1 MVLIVVGLLI
11 ALIFIARSWDLP
23 QRLNE
28 LEATLGTQMA
38 KNRQMEGELL
48 GLHNQLA
55 LLRREFTEARPATV
69 AVVPTPAQWA
79 EFLGN
84 WAGSV
89 LEAGVAASTPPA
101 EPATPASQPAPTPEA
116 EAELPQLAL
125 TPEPE
130 VQDVTPAEEAHPA
143 SAANPESVA
152 ATETTS
158 PAESAALEEQA
169 PTAPLEVEEAPLAEQ
184 VPAAQPEMEETPVS
198 VEDLASADKSQIAEE
213 QPQEET
219 EVADEQPQAEV
230 LEATEEQPQEAL
242 EVTEEQSEATV
253 PALAEEQPPLTEPAT
268 SEEET
273 PAIAA
278 TTAEEAVAEELAPTE
293 PLAEASE
300 AEPTPTVAEDA
311 PATEP
316 ELAPEPAA
324 ETTPEPTEA
333 PVSQPEPT
341 PPAPAPR
348 PRMAPP
354 RPPLP
359 PARPA
364 LRPKPVPTGPTF
376 WERTST
382 VLLENWT
389 GILGAVVLVTGVGFL
404 GIYAALRVSPQLRFL
419 LICAFA
425 GVLLG
430 TRFALRKKAFAT
442 KLNAW
447 LLSSAA
453 AIFLFACV
461 GAVSIPGLMWVTPPF
476 DYLLLLAGVSANLY
490 LAWRASRQE
499 IATLHGVL
507 SLVALAVL
515 PPTLTT
521 LGAAAGVTAFSIAI
535 TYRQQWKYQLLLSI
549 ISFFAFHLYWH
560 QQQPVIAAG
569 TRLAA
574 MALVLLVGGAAAVV
588 QYRRVYAERRFEPLL
603 FASHLLNW
611 TSLAVNMYF
620 YSTGSLWKTLPLAV
634 GTVLTYWAG
643 RQAKRLGIGW
653 LFQTDTIISLI
664 LGLATAL
671 SLQGWHAT
679 PPVILLFMLLETLLV
694 GLIMA
699 RQREALVY
707 RVALGGALL
716 AGTGLL
722 LVAGSRAHE
731 ALPATLYRD
740 ALVLALAGWAGLAFM
755 QVIFKQPLLTI
766 GQALKKQFLVTE
778 TAEQPATPKA
788 AAVQSHRRLLS
799 AFAGMAGAL
808 QAGAGL
814 LLARALFAWPG
825 VPVALLLL
833 ALTALAG
840 GAVGLAAWVQA
851 AGRAPDWVRR
861 QQLVLGQL
869 FAVLAVVGLHEAHLS
884 WPVILTLLFAENLGA
899 VLLLA
904 KRDTLLHRFA
914 LGGALLTGLALLL
927 ATADHLGAPH
937 AIIYRDA
944 LLLALAGWGSVA
956 FAQLAFGRF
965 LPPAADFASSA
976 SHPALLAAEA
986 YRRWLSAFA
995 GLGGLLQ
1002 LGAGLLVARVLFG
1015 GAPAP
1020 VALLMGALLAL
1031 AGSAVALATWLRKGT
1046 LAPGWVRW
1054 QQLVLGQV
1062 FVVLALFG
1070 LHEAGLTWSAL
1081 LLLLFTENLVVVLLL
1096 AGRDEADFLHQ
1107 LVYRV
1112 ALAEAL
1118 LTGTSLLFTASRHL
1132 ADTQPPALYR
1142 EALLLA
1148 LAGWTGLAFV
1158 QLAFK
1163 FPLLPGVKPARR
1175 RAGEP
1180 PTTLVSNP
1188 EEHRSWLG
1196 VFAGLAGLLQA
1207 GTGALVSHALFDWH
1221 PAPVSLLL
1229 GALVAMAASALGLAA
1244 WVRLADRAPAWVRRQ
1259 QVMLGQAFIVVAI
1272 FGLHELGLSWPGVL
1286 LVLYLETLV
1295 AVLLLAKRDGLLHR
1309 AAMLGALAAGASLL
1323 LLTATHL
1330 DSSPPTQLYRDAL
1343 LLALAGWTSIGFVQ
1357 LTYKQLLPKGWTSA
1371 DASLH
1376 TLFSPALSHL
1386 LNGFAGLAGLL
1397 QVGTGILL
1405 ARALFSWAPVP
1416 VGLLLGALL
1425 GLAATALTLAYWLR
1439 ASGLAPAWVR
1449 QQQVVIAQ
1457 FFIVLAVVGLHEIHC
1472 SWPVILTLLLAENL
1486 LAALLLT
1493 RRDTLLHRAIMAE
1506 ALLTGA
1512 CLLLVISSKLGI
1524 NTPPLLYRDALLLAL
1539 AGWGSLT
1546 FLQLTFRQ
1554 LLAKPTAKDSAYTA
1568 TVRGWLSGFAGL
1580 AGFLQAGAGLLLA
1593 QVLFRWAD
1601 TRVLAL
1607 LPALALAALGLA
1619 YWVHRSGWAPRW
1631 VRRQQLVLAQL
1642 FIVLAIVGLHKAGLT
1657 WPGVLILLYA
1667 ENLLVAL
1674 LLARRDALLH
1684 QAAMAEAL
1692 LTGAG
1697 LLLLALD
1704 KLGSNLPPALYRD
1717 ALLLAVAGWGSL
1729 AFLQATF
1736 RQFAAKNPTA
1746 DPANSYTATVR
1757 GWLSGFA
1764 GLAGFLQAGAGLL
1777 LAQVLFQWA
1786 DTRAL
1791 ALLPALALAALGLAY
1806 WVHRNGWAPRWVR
1819 RQQLALAQLAMVVAV
1834 IGLHKLGLTWPGV
1847 LAVLYAENLL
1857 AALLLAHRDEEG
1869 LLHLQTYLLLVQAA
1883 LLPVLMRLTAPGTL
1897 APLAQAGLLLGA
1909 ALLTLGYQ
1917 LRRQV
1922 LLAGAADYARLPVL
1936 GGYRLPLLGVAIG
1949 WLMLGAGALEY
1960 QHAWAG
1966 WAMVGL
1972 LSGLLFLRQRRSVPG
1987 LWLGWLLAAL
1997 GYMGLQWLH
2006 VLPTVF
2012 AMHLAG
2018 RPGLG
2023 AGQVV
2028 LYLLP
2033 TLAVPI
2039 TGLLTAWWA
2048 AGARFVRWPWLY
2060 LLGAHLV
2067 LLLLAS
2073 VTPAHLAHLMLGLLA
2088 LAGAAFAAAQAWRRA
2103 LPDTAAVLRAGQ
2115 PDRYLLHL
2123 SYGLLL
2129 ASLLA
2134 HLRLLTTAETLLHWP
2149 AEYFTA
2155 AAYVGVLAVLALAR
2169 PPATAPVYAS
2179 WRGLHPWL
2187 PEAALLFGTGTLVH
2201 HVQAAWLGLVGVVLA
2216 LLTLAVLPK
2225 IPLRLRRLGVYGRL
2239 YFWLAALATG
2249 AYCLRYVGD
2258 EQLLGTERWVV
2269 AATVALLFGY
2279 AGLALRIGNAPL
2291 VGLSPFWN
2299 KLAQPSRRQLE
2310 AGLLY
2315 PAFGALALFFIQSFD
2330 RSVLTVLL
2338 MLEVVAV
2345 FSASLLLRRQDMRYV
2360 ALAGMAATI
2369 GRLLLVDLSRSGTVT
2384 RAVVFIFVGL
2394 LLLGLHALYARFK
2407 TRLAVA
2413 GGGIAVE
2420 LEEDD
2425 LNEPEDLAEPQ
2436 Q

>member
-28 LEATLGTQMA
+28 LEATLGTQLA
-38 KNRQMEGELL
+38 KNHQMQGELL
-48 GLHNQLA
+48 SLHNQLA
-55 LLRREFTEARPATV
+55 LLRREFAEAQPAAV
-69 AVVPTPAQWA
+69 SVVPTPAQWA
-79 EFLGN
+79 EFLGT
-84 WAGSV
+84 WAG
-89 LEAGVAASTPPA
+89 AGPDTAPASPPLPT
-101 EPATPASQPAPTPEA
+101 EPATPAAEPEAAPAQPAA
-116 EAELPQLAL
+116 A
-125 TPEPE
+125 PEPA
-130 VQDVTPAEEAHPA
+130 AEEAN
-143 SAANPESVA
+143 AAEYSQPTVA
-152 ATETTS
+152 AAS
-158 PAESAALEEQA
+158 PEPAALPETASLAEAAPIEEQA
-169 PTAPLEVEEAPLAEQ
+169 PAAYVEEAAAEA
-184 VPAAQPEMEETPVS
+184 PA
-198 VEDLASADKSQIAEE
+198 EDLASPEALAATAE
-213 QPQEET
+213 QP
-219 EVADEQPQAEV
+219 
-230 LEATEEQPQEAL
+230 EATL
-242 EVTEEQSEATV
+242 
-253 PALAEEQPPLTEPAT
+253 ALAEEQPETAPEVAEQQPEAALNAPEAPHATAPEAAEEQPQPAALTAHEQEWPAAATADEAPAT
-268 SEEET
+268 
-273 PAIAA
+273 
-278 TTAEEAVAEELAPTE
+278 EAPEAMEPE
-293 PLAEASE
+293 PLAPAETSE
-300 AEPTPTVAEDA
+300 AEPTQPVEAD
-311 PATEP
+311 PATQ
-316 ELAPEPAA
+316 PEPAQEATPAPA
-324 ETTPEPTEA
+324 EPAEA
-333 PVSQPEPT
+333 PVSPPVPT

-348 PRMAPP
+348 PRTAPP

-359 PARPA
+359 PARPV
-364 LRPKPVPTGPTF
+364 LRPKPVPSGPTF

-389 GILGAVVLVTGVGFL
+389 GILGAVVLVMGVGFL

-430 TRFALRKKAFAT
+430 TRFALRQKAFAT

-461 GAVSIPGLMWVTPPF
+461 GAVSIPGLMWATPPF
-476 DYLLLLAGVSANLY
+476 DHLLLLAGVSANLY

-549 ISFFAFHLYWH
+549 VSFFAFHLYWH
-560 QQQPVIAAG
+560 QQQPVIAG
-569 TRLAA
+569 GLRLAA

-588 QYRRVYAERRFEPLL
+588 QYRRVYAERQFEPLL

-634 GTVLTYWAG
+634 GAGLTYWAG

-716 AGTGLL
+716 VGAGLL
-722 LVAGSRAHE
+722 LVAGGRAHD
-731 ALPATLYRD
+731 ALPATRYRD
-740 ALVLALAGWAGLAFM
+740 ALMLALAGWAGLAFV
-755 QVIFKQPLLTI
+755 QFIFKQPLLTI
-766 GQALKKQFLVTE
+766 GLALKKQFLITE
-778 TAEQPATPKA
+778 TSEHPATPKA

-799 AFAGMAGAL
+799 AFAGVAGAL

-814 LLARALFAWPG
+814 LLAQALFAG
-825 VPVALLLL
+825 SGASVTLLLVALL
-833 ALTALAG
+833 TLAG

-869 FAVLAVVGLHEAHLS
+869 LAMLAVVGLHEAHLG
-884 WPVILTLLFAENLGA
+884 WPVILALLFAENLGV

-904 KRDTLLHRFA
+904 RRDALLHRFA
-914 LGGALLTGLALLL
+914 MGGALLTGLALLL
-927 ATADHLGAPH
+927 ATTDHLTAPR
-937 AIIYRDA
+937 ALLYRDA
-944 LLLALAGWGSVA
+944 LLLGLAGWGSVA
-956 FAQLAFGRF
+956 FAQLAFNHF
-965 LPPAADFASSA
+965 FQQKSTNELATSHLEAS
-976 SHPALLAAEA
+976 LAAV
-986 YRRWLSAFA
+986 YRRWLGAFA

-1015 GAPAP
+1015 GAAAP
-1020 VALLMGALLAL
+1020 VAVLTGALLGL
-1031 AGSAVALATWLRKGT
+1031 AGSAVALATWLRKGSQ
-1046 LAPGWVRW
+1046 APGWVRW

-1081 LLLLFTENLVVVLLL
+1081 LLLLFAENLLVVLLL

-1107 LVYRV
+1107 LAYRA

-1118 LTGTSLLFTASRHL
+1118 LTGTSLLFSASRHL
-1132 ADTQPPALYR
+1132 ADSQPPALYR

-1148 LAGWTGLAFV
+1148 LAGWAGLAFV

-1163 FPLLPGVKPARR
+1163 FPLLLGVKPAH
-1175 RAGEP
+1175 RAGELP
-1180 PTTLVSNP
+1180 AALVSNP
-1188 EEHRSWLG
+1188 EAHRPWLG
-1196 VFAGLAGLLQA
+1196 VVAGLAGLLQA
-1207 GTGALVSHALFDWH
+1207 GTGALLVHALVGWH
-1221 PAPVSLLL
+1221 PAPVALLL
-1229 GALVAMAASALGLAA
+1229 GALVTMAAGALGLAA
-1244 WVRLADRAPAWVRRQ
+1244 WVRRAGRAPAWVRRQ
-1259 QVMLGQAFIVVAI
+1259 QVVLGQLFIVATI

-1323 LLTATHL
+1323 LLAATHL
-1330 DSSPPTQLYRDAL
+1330 AASPPSQLYRDAL
-1343 LLALAGWTSIGFVQ
+1343 LLALAGWTSIAFVR
-1357 LTYKQLLPKGWTSA
+1357 LTYKQLLPTGWASAGTSLA
-1371 DASLH
+1371 
-1376 TLFSPALSHL
+1376 TLLSPALNHL
-1386 LNGFAGLAGLL
+1386 LSSFAGLAGLL
-1397 QVGTGILL
+1397 QVGTGSLL
-1405 ARALFSWAPVP
+1405 ARALFGWMPVP

-1425 GLAATALTLAYWLR
+1425 GLAATALALAYWLR
-1439 ASGLAPAWVR
+1439 ASAVAPAWVR
-1449 QQQVVIAQ
+1449 RQQVGIAQ
-1457 FFIVLAVVGLHEIHC
+1457 FFIVLALVGLHEIHWN
-1472 SWPVILTLLLAENL
+1472 WPVILTLLLAENL

-1493 RRDTLLHRAIMAE
+1493 RRDTLLHQAMMAE

-1512 CLLLVISSKLGI
+1512 GLLLAAGSKLSI
-1524 NTPPLLYRDALLLAL
+1524 HTPPLLYRDTLLLTL
-1539 AGWGSLT
+1539 AGWGSLA
-1546 FLQLTFRQ
+1546 FLQATFRQ
-1554 LLAKPTAKDSAYTA
+1554 LLTKPTAAGSSPAA

-1580 AGFLQAGAGLLLA
+1580 AGLLQAGAGLLLA
-1593 QVLFRWAD
+1593 QVVFGWAD
-1601 TRVLAL
+1601 TRALVL
-1607 LPALALAALGLA
+1607 LPALALVAIGLA

-1642 FIVLAIVGLHKAGLT
+1642 FIALAIAGLHKA
-1657 WPGVLILLYA
+1657 
-1667 ENLLVAL
+1667 
-1674 LLARRDALLH
+1674 
-1684 QAAMAEAL
+1684 
-1692 LTGAG
+1692 
-1697 LLLLALD
+1697 
-1704 KLGSNLPPALYRD
+1704 
-1717 ALLLAVAGWGSL
+1717 
-1729 AFLQATF
+1729 
-1736 RQFAAKNPTA
+1736 
-1746 DPANSYTATVR
+1746 
-1757 GWLSGFA
+1757 
-1764 GLAGFLQAGAGLL
+1764 
-1777 LAQVLFQWA
+1777 
-1786 DTRAL
+1786 
-1791 ALLPALALAALGLAY
+1791 
-1806 WVHRNGWAPRWVR
+1806 
-1819 RQQLALAQLAMVVAV
+1819 
-1834 IGLHKLGLTWPGV
+1834 GLTWPGV

-1857 AALLLAHRDEEG
+1857 AALLLARRDEED

-1883 LLPVLMRLTAPGTL
+1883 LLPVLVRLTAPGTL

-1909 ALLTLGYQ
+1909 AVLTLGYQ
-1917 LRRQV
+1917 LRRQA
-1922 LLAGAADYARLPVL
+1922 LLAGTPDYARLPVT
-1936 GGYRLPLLGVAIG
+1936 GGYRLPLLSVAIG
-1949 WLMLGAGALEY
+1949 WLLLGAGTLHY
-1960 QHAWAG
+1960 QHVWAG
-1966 WAMVGL
+1966 WAMMGL
-1972 LSGLLFLRQRRSVPG
+1972 LSGLLYLRRRRAVPG

-1997 GYMGLQWLH
+1997 GYVGLQWAH
-2006 VLPTVF
+2006 VLPTIF
-2012 AMHLAG
+2012 ATLRAG
-2018 RPGLG
+2018 GPGLG
-2023 AGQVV
+2023 MGYV
-2028 LYLLP
+2028 LPYLLP
-2033 TLAVPI
+2033 ALAVPVA
-2039 TGLLTAWWA
+2039 GLLTSWWP
-2048 AGARFVRWPWLY
+2048 AGQRFVRWPWLY

-2073 VTPAHLAHLMLGLLA
+2073 VPPAHLAYLMLGLLG
-2088 LAGAAFAAAQAWRRA
+2088 LAGAAFGAAQAWRRA
-2103 LPDTAAVLRAGQ
+2103 LPDAVAVMRAGQ

-2129 ASLLA
+2129 ASLLV
-2134 HLRLLTTAETLLHWP
+2134 HLRLLAGPETLLHWP
-2149 AEYFTA
+2149 AEYVTA
-2155 AAYVGVLAVLALAR
+2155 AAYVGALAALALAR

-2179 WRGLHPWL
+2179 WRRLHPWL
-2187 PEAALLFGTGTLVH
+2187 PEAALLFGTGTLAR
-2201 HVQAAWLGLVGVVLA
+2201 HVPAAWLGLVWVALA
-2216 LLTLAVLPK
+2216 LLLIAVLPRL
-2225 IPLRLRRLGVYGRL
+2225 PLRLRRLGVYGRL

-2291 VGLSPFWN
+2291 AGVAPFWN
-2299 KLAQPSRRQLE
+2299 RLAQPSRRQLE

-2315 PAFGALALFFIQSFD
+2315 PAFVALALFFIQSFD

-2407 TRLAVA
+2407 TRLAGA
-2413 GGGIAVE
+2413 SGVE
-2420 LEEDD
+2420 ILLDAEDPLD
-2425 LNEPEDLAEPQ
+2425 LDEPADLGAPLA
-2436 Q
+2436 

>member
-1 MVLIVVGLLI
+1 MEFLVGGLLI
-11 ALIFIARSWDLP
+11 ALIFVI
-23 QRLNE
+23 QRWRYPIKFKD
-28 LEATLGTQMA
+28 LEASLGYQIA
-38 KNRQMEGELL
+38 KQHQLQSEVFALS
-48 GLHNQLA
+48 NQLA
-55 LLRREFTEARPATV
+55 ALRQEVADIRSATASIV
-69 AVVPTPAQWA
+69 TTPTQWGD
-79 EFLGN
+79 FLGT
-84 WAGSV
+84 WAGPAPAA
-89 LEAGVAASTPPA
+89 EASGPPLPTEPAAPAA
-101 EPATPASQPAPTPEA
+101 EPAAAPFAPVDEPTQPAAEVEEELTQPAPLLEVEEELTQPAPEA
-116 EAELPQLAL
+116 EAQE
-125 TPEPE
+125 
-130 VQDVTPAEEAHPA
+130 
-143 SAANPESVA
+143 A
-152 ATETTS
+152 ATE
-158 PAESAALEEQA
+158 AAQA
-169 PTAPLEVEEAPLAEQ
+169 PETNPEPVALPEAASTEEEAPVAE
-184 VPAAQPEMEETPVS
+184 
-198 VEDLASADKSQIAEE
+198 
-213 QPQEET
+213 
-219 EVADEQPQAEV
+219 
-230 LEATEEQPQEAL
+230 
-242 EVTEEQSEATV
+242 
-253 PALAEEQPPLTEPAT
+253 PALAEEQAAEVAEEQQPAEELFIAEEAEAAEEQPQAAAPDLAEEQPQAAVAPEAIDEQLPAMEQETEEAAQQPQAAEPAETAAPAPAEPLAPAETEETEPAQPST
-268 SEEET
+268 EDAP
-273 PAIAA
+273 PAAPEPA
-278 TTAEEAVAEELAPTE
+278 T
-293 PLAEASE
+293 
-300 AEPTPTVAEDA
+300 EDA
-311 PATEP
+311 PAAEP
-316 ELAPEPAA
+316 ELAPEPTE
-324 ETTPEPTEA
+324 ETTPALAEPAEA
-333 PVSQPEPT
+333 PAPEPEPT
-341 PPAPAPR
+341 PAPTPR
-348 PRMAPP
+348 HRLAPP

-430 TRFALRKKAFAT
+430 TRFALRKKDFAT

-461 GAVSIPGLMWVTPPF
+461 GAVSIAGLMWVTPPF

-515 PPTLTT
+515 PPAPLTLA
-521 LGAAAGVTAFSIAI
+521 AAAGVTAFSIAI

-549 ISFFAFHLYWH
+549 VSFFAFHLYWH
-560 QQQPVIAAG
+560 QQLPLITGG
-569 TRLAA
+569 TRLVA

-634 GTVLTYWAG
+634 GTVLTFWAG

-694 GLIMA
+694 ALVMA

-722 LVAGSRAHE
+722 LLAGGRAHD

-740 ALVLALAGWAGLAFM
+740 ALVLALAGWAGLAFL

-778 TAEQPATPKA
+778 AAAQPATPKA

-799 AFAGMAGAL
+799 TFAGVAGAL

-814 LLARALFAWPG
+814 LLARALFAWPDA
-825 VPVALLLL
+825 PVTPLLL
-833 ALTALAG
+833 ALTTLAG
-840 GAVGLAAWVQA
+840 GALGLGAWVQA

-869 FAVLAVVGLHEAHLS
+869 LAMLAVVGLHEAHLS

-899 VLLLA
+899 VLLA
-904 KRDTLLHRFA
+904 RRDTLLHRFA
-914 LGGALLTGLALLL
+914 MGGALLTGLALLL
-927 ATADHLGAPH
+927 ACADDLVAPRP
-937 AIIYRDA
+937 ILYRDA
-944 LLLALAGWGSVA
+944 LLLGLAGWSSVA
-956 FAQLAFGRF
+956 FAQLAFKRF
-965 LPPAADFASSA
+965 LQPAIDFDSTTSR
-976 SHPALLAAEA
+976 PALLAAGA

-995 GLGGLLQ
+995 GLGGGLQ

-1015 GAPAP
+1015 AAPGP
-1020 VALLMGALLAL
+1020 VALLIGALLAL

-1054 QQLVLGQV
+1054 QQLVLGQA
-1062 FVVLALFG
+1062 FVVLAIFG
-1070 LHEAGLTWSAL
+1070 LHEMSLTWSAL
-1081 LLLLFTENLVVVLLL
+1081 LLLLFAENLLVILLL
-1096 AGRDEADFLHQ
+1096 AGRDEADHLHR
-1107 LVYRV
+1107 LLYRA

-1118 LTGTSLLFTASRHL
+1118 LTGTSLLLSASRHL
-1132 ADTQPPALYR
+1132 ADSQPPALYR

-1148 LAGWTGLAFV
+1148 LAGWAGLAFM

-1163 FPLLPGVKPARR
+1163 FPLLLGVKPTRR
-1175 RAGEP
+1175 QPGELP
-1180 PTTLVSNP
+1180 ATLVSNP
-1188 EEHRSWLG
+1188 EAHRSWLG
-1196 VFAGLAGLLQA
+1196 AFAGLAGLLQA
-1207 GTGALVSHALFDWH
+1207 GTGALLAHALFGWH
-1221 PAPVSLLL
+1221 PAPVKLLL
-1229 GALVAMAASALGLAA
+1229 GALGLMAASALGLAA
-1244 WVRLADRAPAWVRRQ
+1244 WVRTAGRVPDWVRRQ
-1259 QVMLGQAFIVVAI
+1259 QLVLGQLFIGVAI
-1272 FGLHELGLSWPGVL
+1272 FGLHELGLNWPEVL

-1295 AVLLLAKRDGLLHR
+1295 AVLLLARRDGLLHR
-1309 AAMLGALAAGASLL
+1309 AAMLGALAVGASLL
-1323 LLTATHL
+1323 LLAATHL
-1330 DSSPPTQLYRDAL
+1330 DNSPPPQLYRDAL
-1343 LLALAGWTSIGFVQ
+1343 LLALAGWTSIAFVQ
-1357 LTYKQLLPKGWTSA
+1357 ATGKQLLPPGWSRAEATV
-1371 DASLH
+1371 
-1376 TLFSPALSHL
+1376 TKLFSKQLGML

-1397 QVGTGILL
+1397 QVGTGLLL
-1405 ARALFSWAPVP
+1405 ARVLFGWAHAPVA
-1416 VGLLLGALL
+1416 GLLGALV
-1425 GLAATALTLAYWLR
+1425 GLAAAALALAYWVR
-1439 ASGLAPAWVR
+1439 SSALAPDWLRR
-1449 QQQVVIAQ
+1449 QQLVLTQ
-1457 FFIVLAVVGLHEIHC
+1457 FFLVLAIVGLHEAYLG
-1472 SWPVILTLLLAENL
+1472 WPVILALLFAENL
-1486 LAALLLT
+1486 LAALLLA
-1493 RRDTLLHRAIMAE
+1493 RRDTLLHRAGMAE

-1512 CLLLVISSKLGI
+1512 GLLLLAAGQSANHL
-1524 NTPPLLYRDALLLAL
+1524 PPALYRDALLLAL
-1539 AGWGSLT
+1539 AGWGSFA
-1546 FLQLTFRQ
+1546 FLQATFRQ
-1554 LLAKPTAKDSAYTA
+1554 FFTKNPAVDSAHPYAT
-1568 TVRGWLSGFAGL
+1568 TVRGWLNGFAGL

-1593 QVLFRWAD
+1593 QVLFKWSD
-1601 TRVLAL
+1601 TRAL
-1607 LPALALAALGLA
+1607 GALPALALAALGLA

-1642 FIVLAIVGLHKAGLT
+1642 FVVLAIVGLHKVGLT
-1657 WPGVLILLYA
+1657 WPGVLALLFT
-1667 ENLLVAL
+1667 ENLLAAL
-1674 LLARRDALLH
+1674 PLAKRDTLLH
-1684 QAAMAEAL
+1684 RASMAEAL

-1697 LLLLALD
+1697 LLLFVVD
-1704 KLGSNLPPALYRD
+1704 KLGSSLPPALYRD
-1717 ALLLAVAGWGSL
+1717 ALLLALAGWGSL
-1729 AFLQATF
+1729 AFLQVTF
-1736 RQFAAKNPTA
+1736 RQFFAKNLAAELVSPYA
-1746 DPANSYTATVR
+1746 ATVR

-1777 LAQVLFQWA
+1777 LANVLFEWA
-1786 DTRAL
+1786 DTRVL
-1791 ALLPALALAALGLAY
+1791 ALLPALALAALGLGY
-1806 WVHRNGWAPRWVR
+1806 WVHRSGWAPRWVR
-1819 RQQLALAQLAMVVAV
+1819 RQQLVLAQVFMLVAV
-1834 IGLHKLGLTWPGV
+1834 VGLHKAGLTWPGV
-1847 LAVLYAENLL
+1847 LAALYAENLL
-1857 AALLLAHRDEEG
+1857 AALLLARRDEEG
-1869 LLHLQTYLLLVQAA
+1869 LLHGQTYLLIVQAV
-1883 LLPVLMRLTAPGTL
+1883 LLPVLVRATAPGYL

-1917 LRRQV
+1917 LRR
-1922 LLAGAADYARLPVL
+1922 LALAPTGHDYGRLPAL
-1936 GGYRLPLLGVAIG
+1936 GGHLPILSMATG
-1949 WLMLGAGALEY
+1949 WLLLGAGSLEY
-1960 QHAWAG
+1960 THPWAG

-1972 LSGLLFLRQRRSVPG
+1972 LGALLYLCQRRAVPG
-1987 LWLGWLLAAL
+1987 LGAGLVLAAI
-1997 GYMGLQWLH
+1997 GYVGLQWSH
-2006 VLPTVF
+2006 VLPPAV
-2012 AMHLAG
+2012 AAHLAG
-2018 RPGLG
+2018 RPMLG
-2023 AGQVV
+2023 ARYVL

-2033 TLAVPI
+2033 TLAVPLA
-2039 TGLLTAWWA
+2039 GLRASWWP

-2060 LLGAHLV
+2060 LLGGQLV
-2067 LLLLAS
+2067 VMLLGS
-2073 VTPAHLAHLMLGLLA
+2073 VPPAHLAYLMLGLLA
-2088 LAGAAFAAAQAWRRA
+2088 LAGTAFAAAQAWRRT
-2103 LPDTAAVLRAGQ
+2103 LPDAAAVGRAGQ

-2129 ASLLA
+2129 ASLLV
-2134 HLRLLTTAETLLHWP
+2134 HLRLLLGTETLLHRP

-2179 WRGLHPWL
+2179 WRRLHPFL
-2187 PEAALLFGTGTLVH
+2187 PEVALLFGSLTLAH
-2201 HVQAAWLGLVGVVLA
+2201 HVQAAWLGLVWVAFA
-2216 LLTLAVLPK
+2216 LIITAGLTK
-2225 IPLRLRRLGVYGRL
+2225 MPLRLRRLGVYGRL
-2239 YFWLAALATG
+2239 YFWLAAGSAG

-2258 EQLLGTERWVV
+2258 AQLLGTERWVV

-2279 AGLALRIGNAPL
+2279 AGLALRLGNAPL
-2291 VGLSPFWN
+2291 AGLSARWGV
-2299 KLAQPSRRQLE
+2299 LARPSRRQLE
-2310 AGLLY
+2310 AALLY

-2407 TRLAVA
+2407 TRLVVA
-2413 GGGIAVE
+2413 GGVEAEAEDLDEPGE
-2420 LEEDD
+2420 LEET
-2425 LNEPEDLAEPQ
+2425 LE
-2436 Q
+2436 